1 MKNKK
6 LYNILL
12 ISLIIIYI
20 WVVYQFNFC
29 TINYHIIESVIA
41 LIPLVIYV
49 VIFLL
54 LKKDKIKDLTANVL
68 IIISIIIFFTTIF
81 FSFVVLFLEEGT
93 SNETNPYRYNHIKN
107 IAGYTNYTYQF
118 PKEIS
123 DSFVSDRNVK
133 FYYSPQF
140 LQGAF
145 NFNLLMDLDDNEIN
159 NYIEKYEDK
168 AKIIIDMKENDKSEI
183 QQYIVSEPYGIF
195 EYDDYEEFIKKAKF
209 YIFESEPYEP
219 DNWNHGIMQYM
230 AKNEDINQLLLVTK
244 IW

>member
-1 MKNKK
+1 
-6 LYNILL
+6 
-12 ISLIIIYI
+12 
-20 WVVYQFNFC
+20 
-29 TINYHIIESVIA
+29 
-41 LIPLVIYV
+41 
-49 VIFLL
+49 
-54 LKKDKIKDLTANVL
+54 
-68 IIISIIIFFTTIF
+68 
-81 FSFVVLFLEEGT
+81 
-93 SNETNPYRYNHIKN
+93 
-107 IAGYTNYTYQF
+107 
-118 PKEIS
+118 
-123 DSFVSDRNVK
+123 
-133 FYYSPQF
+133 
-140 LQGAF
+140 
-145 NFNLLMDLDDNEIN
+145 MDLDDNEIN